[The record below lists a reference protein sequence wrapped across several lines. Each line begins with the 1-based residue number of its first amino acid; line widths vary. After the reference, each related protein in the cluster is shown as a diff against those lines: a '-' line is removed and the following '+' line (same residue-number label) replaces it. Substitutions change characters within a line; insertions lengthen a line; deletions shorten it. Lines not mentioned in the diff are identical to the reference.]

1 MKIEIWGKPVPLN
14 KLSVEVRQM
23 RAAIRNTGTQSLT
36 RLIKFAT
43 LDIEGVS
50 NATTA
55 RAEAVS
61 KAIKAY
67 LLDAR
72 PETAQDVVNALK
84 MAPELTGFQFD
95 IRMRKFI
102 ESSTNGRF
110 ILGQFERNF
119 AR

>member
-1 MKIEIWGKPVPLN
+1 MKIQIWGKDVPLN
-14 KLSVEVRQM
+14 KLSVEIRQI

-61 KAIKAY
+61 GAMKAY

-72 PETAQDVVNALK
+72 PETAQDVVNQLK
-84 MAPELTGFQFD
+84 MQQELNGMEFD
-95 IRMRKFI
+95 ARMRAFVKG
-102 ESSTNGRF
+102 STNGRF
-110 ILGQFERNF
+110 ILQQFERNF
-119 AR
+119 GR